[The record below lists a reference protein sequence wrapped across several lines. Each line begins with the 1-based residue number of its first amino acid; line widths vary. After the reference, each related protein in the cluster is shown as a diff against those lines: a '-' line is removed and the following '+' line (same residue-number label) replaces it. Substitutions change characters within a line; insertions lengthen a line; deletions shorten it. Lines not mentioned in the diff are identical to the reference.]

1 MTTSLIPLRR
11 VVYAFVIACLC
22 VVLVIPATAVSAG
35 ELPVWSRSDSG
46 EVITTTAVAVAAAPA
61 GGAWTVD
68 AAGVVENYGG
78 VYHLGDLNGL
88 DLNAPIVDIDVTA
101 SGQGYLLVAAD
112 GGVFAFGD
120 AEFSGSA
127 ADLDLAAPVV
137 GISIQADGYW
147 LAAADGGVF
156 AYGTIPFYGS
166 AGALNLAAPIV
177 DIDANDADGYRLV
190 GIDGGVFGFGE
201 VEFYGS
207 LGADLGGAEVVGIAS
222 HEGGYWLAA
231 TDGTMTGFGTANTE
245 SLGLEEGQAS
255 LVDVGSTP
263 EGDYVAIFGELS
275 PATEGEVFVR
285 GLSTSRLAIWDAL
298 AECESTGDWAINT
311 GNGFYGGIQFSPRSW
326 RAVGGE
332 GYPHQA
338 TRVEQIY
345 RGELLKEIQGWGAW
359 PGCTR
364 KLGLR

>member
-1 MTTSLIPLRR
+1 MTTSLISLRR
-11 VVYAFVIACLC
+11 VVYAFVACLSL
-22 VVLVIPATAVSAG
+22 VLVVPATAVSAG
-35 ELPVWSRSDSG
+35 ELPVWTRSDAG
-46 EVITTTAVAVAAAPA
+46 EVVTTTAVAVVAAPD
-61 GGAWTVD
+61 GDAWTVD
-68 AAGVVENYGG
+68 AAGIVENHGG
-78 VYHLGDLNGL
+78 VYHLGDLSGV

-120 AEFSGSA
+120 AKFYGSA
-127 ADLDLAAPVV
+127 AGLELAAPVV

-156 AYGTIPFYGS
+156 AYGTIPFHGS
-166 AGALNLAAPIV
+166 AGSLNLVAPIV

-190 GIDGGVFGFGE
+190 GVDGGVFGFGD

-207 LGADLGGAEVVGIAS
+207 LGTDSTAGDIVGIAV

-231 TDGTMTGFGTANTE
+231 AGGTVTGFGTANTE
-245 SLGLEEGQAS
+245 NLGLAEGQAA

-263 EGDYVAIFGELS
+263 EGDYVVIFGELS

-285 GLSTSRLAIWDAL
+285 GLSASRLAIWDAL
-298 AECESTGDWAINT
+298 AECESTSDWAINT
-311 GNGFYGGIQFSPRSW
+311 GNGFYGGIQFTPRSW

-332 GYPHQA
+332 GYPHEA